1 MYTVPYCPRAFN
13 AYLISYPSCPCQAGS
28 YADGANNMNCL
39 GRTGRQCDF
48 SRDGYRTCQPYA
60 SEGFA
65 YNIYQGGG
73 WRWPKSSRKCRRFL
87 EINILL
93 ARSALFSV
101 QWWGQE
107 YTHTYHRE
115 LLHQKKAKLINFSN
129 IVIVVFCPK
138 QDFARN
144 KAFFKV
150 LMQWTLHQILQL
162 QKLSWEVVWS
172 LS

>member
-28 YADGANNMNCL
+28 YSDGANNANCL

-93 ARSALFSV
+93 ARPALFSV
-101 QWWGQE
+101 Q
-107 YTHTYHRE
+107 
-115 LLHQKKAKLINFSN
+115 
-129 IVIVVFCPK
+129 
-138 QDFARN
+138 
-144 KAFFKV
+144 
-150 LMQWTLHQILQL
+150 
-162 QKLSWEVVWS
+162 
-172 LS
+172 

>member
-1 MYTVPYCPRAFN
+1 MICQKKCSGVHMYTVPYSPRAFN

-28 YADGANNMNCL
+28 YSDGANNTNCL

-93 ARSALFSV
+93 ARPALFSV
-101 QWWGQE
+101 QWWVQE
-107 YTHTYHRE
+107 YTHTVPIIE
-115 LLHQKKAKLINFSN
+115 NCCTKKSQIN
-129 IVIVVFCPK
+129 K
-138 QDFARN
+138 
-144 KAFFKV
+144 FFKHCNCG
-150 LMQWTLHQILQL
+150 L
-162 QKLSWEVVWS
+162 LSKAGFC
-172 LS
+172 